1 MVKKLKFFCELCP
14 KKYVTKSGLTR
25 HIKNKHA
32 TADSSSSSTSGSV
45 ANTVEEKLHLLHLK
59 KYISKSVESLSQDEV
74 YPEEDR
80 IRQCKFRSKFP
91 NLYVKS

>member
-1 MVKKLKFFCELCP
+1 MSQHQALQ
-14 KKYVTKSGLTR
+14 GM

-45 ANTVEEKLHLLHLK
+45 ANTAEEKLHPLHLK

-80 IRQCKFRSKFP
+80 NVFKDFVVGSLDDVRKTYEIISDTSK
-91 NLYVKS
+91 